1 MNGLADVEINGYR
14 GAQGHL
20 SSTLWSVPASTV
32 LVGRQLGYGR
42 ICVIC
47 ILDSVFTL
55 EFCTKEGFIGRRLSL
70 PCFINSNL
78 MDLW

>member
-20 SSTLWSVPASTV
+20 SSTLWSVPASPA

-42 ICVIC
+42 VCVAFIPK
-47 ILDSVFTL
+47 SVFSL
-55 EFCTKEGFIGRRLSL
+55 EFCSKEG
-70 PCFINSNL
+70 
-78 MDLW
+78 